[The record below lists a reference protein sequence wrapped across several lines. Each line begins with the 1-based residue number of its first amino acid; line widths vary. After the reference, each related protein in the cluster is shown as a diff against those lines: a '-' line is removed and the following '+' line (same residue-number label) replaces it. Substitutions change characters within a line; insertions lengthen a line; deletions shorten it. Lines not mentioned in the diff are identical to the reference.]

1 MAGQGAGWA
10 GSSWLERAGWLF
22 EQHLQPSQFFLA
34 KRALGVN
41 ATSSIYK
48 SIIYF
53 ILA

>member
-1 MAGQGAGWA
+1 MAVQGTSWA
-10 GSSWLERAGWLF
+10 GSSWMERADMLF